1 MMHTLVHGLLMI
13 AYAGMNDAHTS
24 TWIVN
29 DCISMNDAH
38 TSTWIVNDCISN
50 LLSHLKHTADN

>member
-13 AYAGMNDAHTS
+13 TYAGMNDAHTS

-38 TSTWIVNDCISN
+38 TSTWIVNDCICWYE
-50 LLSHLKHTADN
+50 